1 MSRPLIVLAVAVL
14 GLLAFALFQL
24 KYEVQTL
31 DEQLSGIRRQIAVE
45 TDAIHVLGAEW
56 SYLNRPDRLQ
66 ALAERYLDLVPV
78 QPAQIS
84 TLQTLPKL
92 DPQSHAVAKLPGTP
106 KAGTAKANV
115 TRVAR

>member
-1 MSRPLIVLAVAVL
+1 MTRPLILLAVAVL

-31 DEQLSGIRRQIAVE
+31 DERLAGIRKEIASE
-45 TDAIHVLGAEW
+45 NDAIHVLGAEW

-66 ALAERYLDLVPV
+66 ALAERYLDLAPA

-84 TLQTLPKL
+84 TLQTLPRL
-92 DPQSHAVAKLPGTP
+92 DPQSHAVAKVPAP
-106 KAGTAKANV
+106 AKGSV
-115 TRVAR
+115 TRAAATRVGQ

>member
-31 DEQLSGIRRQIAVE
+31 EERLAGLRKEIAVE
-45 TDAIHVLGAEW
+45 NDAIRVLGAEW
-56 SYLNRPDRLQ
+56 SYLNRPERLQ
-66 ALAERYLDLVPV
+66 ALAERYLDLTPV

-92 DPQSHAVAKLPGTP
+92 DPQSHAVAKLPAPP
-106 KAGTAKANV
+106 KNGV
-115 TRVAR
+115 TRAAATKAAQ

>member
-1 MSRPLIVLAVAVL
+1 MVGGQEQRPAARTD
-14 GLLAFALFQL
+14 LLVEERA
-24 KYEVQTL
+24 E
-31 DEQLSGIRRQIAVE
+31 RRQIAVE

-66 ALAERYLDLVPV
+66 VLAERYLDLTPI

-92 DPQSHAVAKLPGTP
+92 DPQSHAVAKLPAAP

-115 TRVAR
+115 TKVAR